1 MSVRSKTEPK
11 PLASEMKIGAIVVEK
26 GVSTLPRVFLADDQE
41 EVLQTVAS
49 MLNDEFQI
57 VGLAQ
62 DGSDVLKLLP
72 GLSPD
77 VLVLD
82 ILMPVMN
89 GIETVQH
96 LNASGSSTRV
106 IFLTVHDD
114 PDFLYAAMAAGAQ
127 AYVLKPHM
135 ATDLVPALWNVLAGH
150 TFVSPSMHLH

>member
-1 MSVRSKTEPK
+1 M
-11 PLASEMKIGAIVVEK
+11 EK
-26 GVSTLPRVFLADDQE
+26 RVTNMPRVFLADDQE
-41 EVLQTVAS
+41 EVLRTVAS

-62 DGSDVLKLLP
+62 DGCDALKLVPDLC
-72 GLSPD
+72 PD

-89 GIETVQH
+89 GIETAQH
-96 LNASGSSTRV
+96 LNASGSRTKV
-106 IFLTVHDD
+106 VFLTVHED

-150 TFVSPSMHLH
+150 TFVSPAMHVH